1 MLSED
6 IVDKMLN
13 CHRKVR
19 CVMLIGEDG
28 EIIEFACKPN
38 IDVILTKDDLQR
50 YAKQAAAR
58 KKERES
64 WNDKMGSVEC
74 VCAVR
79 EKLCIL
85 VFYWLNKIILLS
97 IDRLAPLAAV
107 EKAIEVYI
115 QYTKVGG
122 ADSKPLYP

>member
-1 MLSED
+1 MTED
-6 IVDKMLN
+6 IIDKMLN

-19 CVMLIGEDG
+19 CAMLISEEGEVLK
-28 EIIEFACKPN
+28 FACKPN
-38 IDVILTKDDLQR
+38 VDIILTKEDLQR

-64 WNDKMGSVEC
+64 WNEKMGSVEC
-74 VCAVR
+74 ILAVR

-97 IDRLAPLAAV
+97 IERLAPLAAV
-107 EKAIEVYI
+107 EKAIEVYT
-115 QYTKVGG
+115 QHKRQ
-122 ADSKPLYP
+122 AAKQS

>member
-1 MLSED
+1 MAED

-28 EIIEFACKPN
+28 EVLKFVCKPN
-38 IDVILTKDDLQR
+38 VDIILTKEDLQR

-64 WNDKMGSVEC
+64 WDGKMGKVEC
-74 VCAVR
+74 VLAVR

-85 VFYWLNKIILLS
+85 VLYWFDKIILLS

-107 EKAIEVYI
+107 EKAIEVYS
-115 QYTKVGG
+115 QHKKEATK
-122 ADSKPLYP
+122 P